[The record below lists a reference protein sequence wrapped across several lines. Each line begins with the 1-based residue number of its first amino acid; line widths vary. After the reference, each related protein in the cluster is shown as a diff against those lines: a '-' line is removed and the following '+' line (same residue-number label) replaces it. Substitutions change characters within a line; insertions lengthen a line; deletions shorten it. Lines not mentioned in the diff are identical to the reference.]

1 MCEPRDRTDVILY
14 RGLSTELGKLRAQIM
29 TFFWGYTST
38 FLISPTLVMVFTI
51 VQKIGVEGV
60 PVSVRVDHHSGCF
73 AKLAG
78 NHSQS
83 VTDTQT

>member
-29 TFFWGYTST
+29 TFFLGVHVDL
-38 FLISPTLVMVFTI
+38 FDFTNIGDGI

-73 AKLAG
+73 AKLA
-78 NHSQS
+78 
-83 VTDTQT
+83 